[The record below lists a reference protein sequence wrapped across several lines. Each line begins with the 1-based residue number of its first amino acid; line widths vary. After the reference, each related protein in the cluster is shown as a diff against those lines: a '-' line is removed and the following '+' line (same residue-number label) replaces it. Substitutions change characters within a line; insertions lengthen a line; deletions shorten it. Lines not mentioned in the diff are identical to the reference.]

1 MSATLAYSAPEVI
14 TGAELDGRADV
25 YALACTLFRL
35 LTGEHPY
42 PTDAGVGAPV
52 KAHLDTTPPRVSD
65 RLTWASPQLDSVIA
79 KALAKTPADR
89 YPTAG
94 DFAAAAAAALTLPAP
109 RRQHR
114 LPPIGTH
121 RHPTLSSAGPSPTAP
136 QLISSACSRTPVPS
150 RNGAGCSRRSQSP
163 PCSSSP
169 CRCGLSAAAPTRPK
183 PHPRRR
189 HRRPPRPRRQRWKI
203 SGCSRPATPPEHA
216 PQHPPPTGR
225 DRGR

>member
-94 DFAAAAAAALTLPAP
+94 DFAAAAAAALTLPRPSAP
-109 RRQHR
+109 ASAPADRDAPPPHTELGGAESHGAAADFISLLPHTRAVSQRRR
-114 LPPIGTH
+114 LLAALAVAAVLIVALSVWLIGRGSDPPETA
-121 RHPTLSSAGPSPTAP
+121 PTAAPSTTTAAPPAALEDLRLLPSGYPAGACTPAPSPN
-136 QLISSACSRTPVPS
+136 RT
-150 RNGAGCSRRSQSP
+150 
-163 PCSSSP
+163 
-169 CRCGLSAAAPTRPK
+169 
-183 PHPRRR
+183 
-189 HRRPPRPRRQRWKI
+189 
-203 SGCSRPATPPEHA
+203 
-216 PQHPPPTGR
+216 
-225 DRGR
+225 